1 MFEFR
6 RKTRKESKRRNI
18 NLYQAQTSQIKKS
31 RIN

>member
-18 NLYQAQTSQIKKS
+18 NLYQAQIS
-31 RIN
+31 RIKNQE